1 MKIETKYHGEIELNE
16 KDIWHFEK
24 GIPGFEDEKQ
34 FTVLSFEGNEVFFV
48 LQSVNTPS
56 LGFIIS
62 NPFSFFKE
70 YEIKLDDAVT
80 HALALE
86 KPEDSMVNVILTVRE
101 PFNESTAN
109 LQAPLVFNLENKKA
123 KQIILNDYSRKQPVA
138 AAATKE

>member
-1 MKIETKYHGEIELNE
+1 MKIQTKYHGEVELNE

-34 FTVLSFEGNEVFFV
+34 FTVLSFEDNDVFFV
-48 LQSVNTPS
+48 LQSVNTSS

-62 NPFSFFKE
+62 NPFSFFKG

-80 HALALE
+80 HALELK
-86 KPEDSMVNVILTVRE
+86 KPEDSMVYVILTVRD

-109 LQAPLVFNLENKKA
+109 LQAPIVFNLTNKKA
-123 KQIILNDYSRKQPVA
+123 KQIILNDYSRKQPVSA
-138 AAATKE
+138 AAVKG

>member
-1 MKIETKYHGEIELNE
+1 MKIQTKYHGEIELNE

-34 FTVLSFEGNEVFFV
+34 FTVLSFEDNDIFFV
-48 LQSVNTPS
+48 LQSVNNFS

-80 HALALE
+80 YALELE
-86 KPEDSMVNVILTVRE
+86 KPEDSMVYVILTVKD
-101 PFNESTAN
+101 PFSESTAN
-109 LQAPLVFNLENKKA
+109 LQAPLVFNLINNKA
-123 KQIILNDYSRKQPVA
+123 KQIILNDYSRKQPVSA
-138 AAATKE
+138 AAVKE